1 MYKLINKT
9 TDSSVLQLPGKANR
23 RRGAERGEM
32 LFHVHDGG
40 GLGIGKELFL
50 DAL

>member
-23 RRGAERGEM
+23 RGAERG
-32 LFHVHDGG
+32 GRG
-40 GLGIGKELFL
+40 
-50 DAL
+50 DAISRARRRGVGHRQGTFP